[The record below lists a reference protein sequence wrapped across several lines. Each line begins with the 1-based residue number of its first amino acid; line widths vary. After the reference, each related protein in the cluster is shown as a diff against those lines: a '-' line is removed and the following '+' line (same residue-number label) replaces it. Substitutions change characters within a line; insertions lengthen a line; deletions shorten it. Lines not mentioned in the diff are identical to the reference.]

1 MRPDGR
7 KNDQLRAVKITR
19 DFIKPAEGSVLV
31 EFGDTKVIC
40 TATVTNDIPPFLK
53 GTGSGWVTAEYSMLP
68 RSTQS
73 RIPRDGVK
81 GKINGRSQEI
91 QRLIGR
97 SMRSVIDMRKI
108 GEKSIIIDADVMQA
122 DGGTR
127 TAAIT
132 GSFVALYDAIAVMM
146 QNGDIKENPI
156 KSFVAA
162 VSSGVNTAG
171 EEILDLNYAEDS
183 SAQVDMNVVMT
194 EAGEFVEIQSTA
206 EKKTFN
212 EEKLMKM
219 LAYAKKGIVELIAL
233 QRKTLGI
240 SK

>member
-7 KNDQLRAVKITR
+7 KNDQLRQVKITR

-40 TATVTNDIPPFLK
+40 TASVSDDIPPFLK
-53 GTGSGWVTAEYSMLP
+53 GTGSGWLTAEYSMLP
-68 RSTQS
+68 RCAQT
-73 RIPRDGVK
+73 RIPRDAVK
-81 GKINGRSQEI
+81 GKVNGRSQEI

-97 SMRSVIDMRKI
+97 SLRSVIDVKKL
-108 GEKSIIIDADVMQA
+108 GERSIIIDADVIQA

-132 GSFVALYDAIAVMM
+132 GSFVAVYDAIALMM
-146 QNGDIKENPI
+146 QNGDIKESPVR
-156 KSFVAA
+156 SFVAA
-162 VSSGVNTAG
+162 ISAGINTAG
-171 EEILDLNYAEDS
+171 EEILDLNYVEDS
-183 SAQVDMNVVMT
+183 SAQVDMNVVIT

-206 EKKTFN
+206 EKKTFK
-212 EEKLMKM
+212 EEQLKKM
-219 LAYAKKGIVELIAL
+219 LDLSKKGISELITL

-240 SK
+240 TK

>member
-7 KNDQLRAVKITR
+7 KNDQLRPVKITR
-19 DFIKPAEGSVLV
+19 DFIKPAEGSALV

-40 TATVTNDIPPFLK
+40 TATVSNEIPPFLK

-68 RSTQS
+68 RSSQT
-73 RIPRDGVK
+73 RIPRDAVK
-81 GKINGRSQEI
+81 GRVNGRSQEI

-97 SMRSVIDMRKI
+97 SLRSVIDFRKI
-108 GEKSIIIDADVMQA
+108 GEKSIIVDADVMQA

-132 GSFVALYDAIAVMM
+132 GSFVAVYDAVALMM
-146 QNGDIKENPI
+146 QNGDIKDNPV

-162 VSSGVNTAG
+162 VSAGMNAHG
-171 EEILDLNYAEDS
+171 EEILDLNYTEDS

-194 EAGEFVEIQSTA
+194 EAGDFVELQSTA
-206 EKKTFN
+206 EKKAFN
-212 EEKLMKM
+212 QEQLLKM
-219 LAYAKKGIVELIAL
+219 IELASKGIKELIAL

-240 SK
+240 SR